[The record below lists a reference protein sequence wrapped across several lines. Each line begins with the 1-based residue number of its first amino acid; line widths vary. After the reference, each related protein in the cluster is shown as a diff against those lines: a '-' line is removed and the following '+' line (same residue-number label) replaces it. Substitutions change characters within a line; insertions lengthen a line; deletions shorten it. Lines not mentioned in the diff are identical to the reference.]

1 MPAVHI
7 KCTRCGARLKAP
19 EGKAKVRC
27 PGCGTVLPVPRV
39 DETPEE
45 AGLDRLEEV
54 DVAPAPERHRHGDED
69 DRPRRGRRRHG
80 PEPAWMEYLW
90 LASVGVAAVCFV
102 ISFGITLLTVGVK
115 GLPEETEWGAH
126 LGKVGALAFAV
137 FAALAFVVMG
147 AYYVKKREI
156 IGRWGEVITGPFAVI
171 LGSVITALG
180 GSLGGFAVYALLLAL
195 VRGR

>member
-1 MPAVHI
+1 MPAI
-7 KCTRCGARLKAP
+7 SIRCTRCGARLKAS

-27 PGCGTVLPVPRV
+27 PGCGTVLQVPPATEALAE
-39 DETPEE
+39 ETP
-45 AGLDRLEEV
+45 DRLEEV
-54 DVAPAPERHRHGDED
+54 DDAAAPERRRHGDED
-69 DRPRRGRRRHG
+69 DRPRRGRRRRG

-102 ISFGITLLTVGVK
+102 ISFGITLLAVGLN
-115 GLPEETEWGAH
+115 GLPAETEWGAY
-126 LGKVGALAFAV
+126 LEKVGALAFAV

-171 LGSVITALG
+171 LGAVITALG